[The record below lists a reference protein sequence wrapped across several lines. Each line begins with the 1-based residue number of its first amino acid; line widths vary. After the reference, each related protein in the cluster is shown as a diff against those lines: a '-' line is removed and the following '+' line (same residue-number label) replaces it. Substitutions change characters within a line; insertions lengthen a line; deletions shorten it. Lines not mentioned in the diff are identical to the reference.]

1 MKPQPLRE
9 RIRETTSNA
18 ILEAAEE
25 VAAAVGTPGASLS
38 AIADKAGVAVGTIY
52 NHFKDRDELFGEL
65 FTRRRAEYYEA
76 IDLATRANAREPFK
90 VQLRAFLSA
99 VFQFFDSRRA
109 FKKICFEADN
119 QTRYAKVGDAK
130 PAAQQLQERCERIV
144 KVGLKEKS
152 LKEDGADTYAIVL
165 ASIVRGY
172 LLARIDDPRPVAGE
186 VDRVMELFLHGACQ
200 GAAKR

>member
-25 VAAAVGTPGASLS
+25 VASAVGTPAASLS

-52 NHFKDRDELFGEL
+52 NHFKDREELFGEL
-65 FTRRRAEYYEA
+65 FTRRRAEYYEK
-76 IDLATRANAREPFK
+76 IDLATKANAREPFET
-90 VQLRAFLSA
+90 QLRAFLLA
-99 VFQFFDSRRA
+99 VFEFFDSRRM

-119 QTRYAKVGDAK
+119 QLRYAKLGDAK
-130 PAAQQLQERCERIV
+130 PAAQQLQERAERIV

-152 LKEDGADTYAIVL
+152 LREEGADTYAIVL

-172 LLARIDDPRPVAGE
+172 LLARLDDPRPIAGE
-186 VDRVMELFLHGACQ
+186 VDGVVRLFLHGA
-200 GAAKR
+200 GVTKR

>member
-1 MKPQPLRE
+1 
-9 RIRETTSNA
+9 
-18 ILEAAEE
+18 
-25 VAAAVGTPGASLS
+25 
-38 AIADKAGVAVGTIY
+38 
-52 NHFKDRDELFGEL
+52 
-65 FTRRRAEYYEA
+65 
-76 IDLATRANAREPFK
+76 
-90 VQLRAFLSA
+90 LSA